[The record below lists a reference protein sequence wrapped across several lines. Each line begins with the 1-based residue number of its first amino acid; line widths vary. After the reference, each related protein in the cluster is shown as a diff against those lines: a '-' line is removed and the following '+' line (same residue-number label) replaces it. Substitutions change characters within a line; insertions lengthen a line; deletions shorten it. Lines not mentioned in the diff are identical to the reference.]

1 MASDPTIT
9 KPIQGLDGVL
19 KKMRAIG
26 PALAK
31 KGARTA
37 LRKGANIVRD
47 DAKRR
52 VPVGE
57 PAVHIRDEIE
67 VRFSS
72 RTFKRTGDVMFRVG
86 VKGGAKKY
94 VDEKK
99 NRRLGRVGK
108 DYEGGG
114 SVYYWRFVEFGTV
127 KMAARPFMRPAL
139 AENVDKVTS
148 VVVTELNKAIDR
160 LAKKAGVS

>member
-1 MASDPTIT
+1 MASSPTIQNH
-9 KPIQGLDGVL
+9 IQGLDGVL
-19 KKMRAIG
+19 EKMRALG

-37 LRKGANIVRD
+37 MRKGANIVRD
-47 DAKRR
+47 DAKKR
-52 VPVGE
+52 VPVGD
-57 PAVHIRDEIE
+57 PTKHIRDEIE

-94 VDEKK
+94 VDDKK

-114 SVYYWRFVEFGTV
+114 NVYYWRFVEFGTS

-139 AENVDKVTS
+139 SENVDKVTNVA
-148 VVVTELNKAIDR
+148 VVELNKALDR
-160 LAKKAGVS
+160 AAKKAGI